1 MKNGYN
7 GDRGGGFKKSIYQYE
22 LETRKLIAE
31 YEDLQSAANACKADR
46 KALSKTAFSVNN
58 IYNKYL

>member
-1 MKNGYN
+1 MNNGYN

-31 YEDLQSAANACKADR
+31 YEDLESAARVCKADR
-46 KALSKTAFSVNN
+46 KALSKTAFSINN
-58 IYNKYL
+58 ICNGYL